1 MQNTRIQALTAE
13 PSAKASPEEPPLL
26 LLTLSTRSSF
36 SLRGQ
41 RFSSK
46 GTNQNTSGKLF
57 QNTYAEGPPTPT
69 RACPRAPVALLG
81 TLGGAFLPSVP
92 HCTTQHG
99 GYWPVG
105 GYWAL
110 VINLN
115 LNLPSEIQW
124 LENYLWNLGAW
135 IYISIVN
142 FMKSF
147 ICISGENLTSEL
159 TCAVSPFQIS
169 GMKNMY
175 NAINNFNYMLRW
187 YFWNTGL
194 KYGLR
199 WSVLNCV

>member
-1 MQNTRIQALTAE
+1 MRNARIRALAAE
-13 PSAKASPEEPPLL
+13 PALKASLEEPPLL
-26 LLTLSTRSSF
+26 LLTLSTCSSF

-41 RFSSK
+41 RFSFK

-57 QNTYAEGPPTPT
+57 QNTHAEGPPTPT
-69 RACPRAPVALLG
+69 KACPRAQVALVC
-81 TLGGAFLPSVP
+81 TLGGTFLLCVW

-99 GYWPVG
+99 GYWPIG

-124 LENYLWNLGAW
+124 LENYLWNLGVW

-142 FMKSF
+142 FMRSF
-147 ICISGENLTSEL
+147 MCISDGNLTSEL
-159 TCAVSPFQIS
+159 TWAVSWFQIS

-175 NAINNFNYMLRW
+175 NTINNFNYMLKW
-187 YFWNTGL
+187 QYFWNIGL
-194 KYGLR
+194 KHGR
-199 WSVLNCV
+199 K